1 MFLLDGSIN
10 FRRDNFQEVLRFV
23 SEIVD
28 TLYEAGDSIQ
38 VGLVQYN
45 SDPTDEFFLKDFSTK
60 QQIIDAINKVV
71 YKGGRH
77 ANTKV
82 GLQHLRLNHFVPEA
96 GSRLDQR
103 VPQIAFVITGGKS
116 AEDAQE
122 ASLALTQRGIKVFAV
137 GVKNI
142 DSEEVGKIASNS
154 ATAFRVGNV
163 QELSELSEQVL
174 ETLHDAMHETLCP
187 GVSDVSKGDP
197 LHVPIVVCPIR
208 VISLSRSPVL
218 AYRFCNKHLL
228 TSLGVGSQRSPSH
241 CYKFSHRVRG
251 GVPFFVLRR
260 FSPSPPFFR
269 FIDPCYCLEFIR
281 SII

>member
-1 MFLLDGSIN
+1 MDGSIN
-10 FRRDNFQEVLRFV
+10 FRRDSFQEVLRFV

-28 TLYEAGDSIQ
+28 TLYEGGDSIQ

-45 SDPTDEFFLKDFSTK
+45 SDPTDEFFLRDFTTK

-116 AEDAQE
+116 VEDAQE
-122 ASLALTQRGIKVFAV
+122 ASLALTQRGVKVFAV

-142 DSEEVGKIASNS
+142 DSEEIGKIASNS

-187 GVSDVSKGDP
+187 GVTDVSKGNQSP
-197 LHVPIVVCPIR
+197 LGTFSSCHANVE
-208 VISLSRSPVL
+208 
-218 AYRFCNKHLL
+218 HLL
-228 TSLGVGSQRSPSH
+228 RGRERIPSRLCTKSMESSVG
-241 CYKFSHRVRG
+241 
-251 GVPFFVLRR
+251 
-260 FSPSPPFFR
+260 
-269 FIDPCYCLEFIR
+269 LEPTNYGIVTWA
-281 SII
+281 